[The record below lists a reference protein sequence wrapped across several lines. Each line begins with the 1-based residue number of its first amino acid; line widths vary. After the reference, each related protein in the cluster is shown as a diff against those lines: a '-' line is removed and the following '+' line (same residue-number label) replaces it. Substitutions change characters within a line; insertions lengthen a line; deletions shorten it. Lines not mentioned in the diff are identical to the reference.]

1 MTSVDN
7 SHVRHTLNA
16 GNLHDPVL
24 PLVRAVPVVL
34 RTTQI
39 IGDAH
44 ATIRAVPSARNSAY
58 FYVLDEN
65 DRLAGVVSARYLLTA
80 ALDERV
86 AQVMIPGVIAIP
98 HWATVLVAS
107 EYFASRKLKAFPVIH
122 DDGTLAG
129 TVDVGLFSDQVISV
143 ARETYDEIFQ
153 LLGVH
158 ATSMGTPWTSY
169 LDRFP
174 WLLSNISGGLL
185 CAFIASQFEELL
197 QQVVVL
203 ALFIPVVLALAE
215 SVSMQSATL
224 TLQNLSD
231 EALRPRRVLAA
242 LWRETRTAILL
253 GLSAAG
259 IVGLAVLAWRRDVMG
274 ALVIGGAISAAILAA
289 CFFGV
294 LLPTIVRAVKADPRI
309 AAGPLVLASTDLVT
323 LVTYL
328 WLGSVVLGG

>member
-1 MTSVDN
+1 M
-7 SHVRHTLNA
+7 
-16 GNLHDPVL
+16 
-24 PLVRAVPVVL
+24 
-34 RTTQI
+34 
-39 IGDAH
+39 
-44 ATIRAVPSARNSAY
+44 
-58 FYVLDEN
+58 
-65 DRLAGVVSARYLLTA
+65 
-80 ALDERV
+80 
-86 AQVMIPGVIAIP
+86 
-98 HWATVLVAS
+98 LVAS

-129 TVDVGLFSDQVISV
+129 TVDVALFSDQIISV
-143 ARETYDEIFQ
+143 ARRPRRNLSTARRPCDVD
-153 LLGVH
+153 GNSVDVVR
-158 ATSMGTPWTSY
+158 
-169 LDRFP
+169 DRFP

-224 TLQNLSD
+224 TLQSLSD

-253 GLSAAG
+253 GLSAAA

-289 CFFGV
+289 CFFDAPADDRPGRQGG
-294 LLPTIVRAVKADPRI
+294 PTDCGRPM
-309 AAGPLVLASTDLVT
+309 VLASTDLVT

-328 WLGSVVLGG
+328 WLGSVVLEVETCSNAPHHVRLMRGHRYSGRVTCEERSRSCRRGVVACHPHTVANEPPTPPAVVVSGIVIDDRTNGRLPARSSTSKASRLPRQPMPMGASR